1 MYDVIYEKTTIV
13 SGDDLAYKSTKASAK
28 TQSHKGAHV
37 DIRQLTIRL
46 LGYDWD
52 LTRFQSEMY
61 FLWIAGLVLGLQPAN
76 KRRRYKVTPP
86 AIGWA
91 QT

>member
-1 MYDVIYEKTTIV
+1 MYDIIYEKTTIV
-13 SGDDLAYKSTKASAK
+13 SGDESTKASAK
-28 TQSHKGAHV
+28 TQSRKGANV

-46 LGYDWD
+46 LGYEWD
-52 LTRFQSEMY
+52 LTRLQSEMY
-61 FLWIAGLVLGLQPAN
+61 FLWIAGLVLCLQPAN
-76 KRRRYKVTPP
+76 KRRRYKVTPS